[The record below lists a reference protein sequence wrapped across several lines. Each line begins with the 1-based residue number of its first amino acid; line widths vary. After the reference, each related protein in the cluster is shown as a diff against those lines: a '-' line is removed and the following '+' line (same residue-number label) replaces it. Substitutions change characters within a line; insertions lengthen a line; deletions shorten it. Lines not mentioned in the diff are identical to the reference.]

1 MIIVGYLAIGM
12 ATVLAG
18 WFYLKSATGIGFNRG
33 LAVLYAFHLILWP
46 VVWAAWTLIFLL
58 RLPGRSRP

>member
-1 MIIVGYLAIGM
+1 MIIVGYLAMGL
-12 ATVLAG
+12 ATVLVG

-33 LAVLYAFHLILWP
+33 LAALYAVHLILWP

-58 RLPGRSRP
+58 RLPARSRP